1 MNYQRQQE
9 EKAAL
14 EAQAAN
20 NTRTLEVNKM
30 ILKLFT
36 QPSCPKCPA
45 AKAVVKQIEHK
56 VKVEQY
62 DIKTEDGLAEA
73 LEYNVMTTPSIVIL
87 DHEKNVLGEFLGQAP
102 NVEELDKI
110 LG

>member
-1 MNYQRQQE
+1 MSFLRQTVESKDSIVQDIS
-9 EKAAL
+9 
-14 EAQAAN
+14 
-20 NTRTLEVNKM
+20 EVKM

-73 LEYNVMTTPSIVIL
+73 LEYNVMATPSIVVL
-87 DHEKNVLGEFLGQAP
+87 DHDKNVLGEFLGQAP
-102 NVEELDKI
+102 TIDELNKV
-110 LG
+110 LK

>member
-1 MNYQRQQE
+1 
-9 EKAAL
+9 
-14 EAQAAN
+14 
-20 NTRTLEVNKM
+20 M

-73 LEYNVMTTPSIVIL
+73 LEYNVMATPSIVII
-87 DHEKNVLGEFLGQAP
+87 DHDKNILGEFLGQVP
-102 NVEELDKI
+102 SVEDLNKI
-110 LG
+110 ID

>member
-1 MNYQRQQE
+1 
-9 EKAAL
+9 
-14 EAQAAN
+14 
-20 NTRTLEVNKM
+20 M

-36 QPSCPKCPA
+36 QPACPKCPA

-73 LEYNVMTTPSIVIL
+73 LEYNVMATPSIVII
-87 DHEKNVLGEFLGQAP
+87 DHDKNILGEFLGQVP
-102 NVEELDKI
+102 SVEDLNKI
-110 LG
+110 ID

>member
-1 MNYQRQQE
+1 
-9 EKAAL
+9 
-14 EAQAAN
+14 
-20 NTRTLEVNKM
+20 M

-36 QPSCPKCPA
+36 QPSCPRCPA

-73 LEYNVMTTPSIVIL
+73 LEYNVMATPSIVIL

-102 NVEELDKI
+102 TIEELDKI
-110 LG
+110 IK